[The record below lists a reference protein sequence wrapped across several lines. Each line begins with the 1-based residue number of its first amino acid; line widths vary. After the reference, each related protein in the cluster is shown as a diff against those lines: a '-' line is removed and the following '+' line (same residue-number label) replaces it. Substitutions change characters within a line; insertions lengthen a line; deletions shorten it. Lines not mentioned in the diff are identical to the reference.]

1 MGQPDLEAADRS
13 LAAYPEYQ
21 QAFQNTFRRPP
32 NGKDLIA
39 AIASYE
45 RTLTSFD
52 SPFDR
57 FLAGDAKA
65 IGEPAKRGWV
75 LFHDHARCHKSH
87 ALPSEVPDLSNFKGH
102 A

>member
-1 MGQPDLEAADRS
+1 MGEPDLEAAVRS

-21 QAFQNTFRRPP
+21 QAFQNAFGRPP

-45 RTLTSFD
+45 RALTSFD

-57 FLAGDAKA
+57 FLAGDDDATGEKA
-65 IGEPAKRGWV
+65 RSEEHTSELQSP
-75 LFHDHARCHKSH
+75 DHLLSRLLLEKKKAHT
-87 ALPSEVPDLSNFKGH
+87 LPT
-102 A
+102 